1 MEFYTTGKKYSVTY
15 RLPLVWRVIDSFDR
29 VENEGSFSVLFVEDG
44 KGVIRLNGVRHV
56 LFAPSFLLL
65 SESDAIS
72 ADGEIADLR
81 CRQLR
86 FLPGLLNARFT
97 LETIRDETNFGDLDK
112 LDLFLLQTFFDSGAR
127 GRRIPTSYLASF
139 KGFFDGVCS
148 ALEDQIDDLWP
159 CRSKATFIELLTLA
173 RQIREMS
180 TRSEAPAVIGP
191 EAPSKEILEIMYY
204 LQAHYG
210 SRIRI
215 SDLAGRFGLNRTTM
229 HYRFKAFTGL
239 SVGEYLARTRISMA
253 ATMLR
258 DTSLTASEIAWKVGF
273 QNYANFYSSFRRHCG
288 SDPVRYRRDISVM
301 KTKCPC

>member
-1 MEFYTTGKKYSVTY
+1 MDFYTTGKKYSVTY
-15 RLPLVWRVIDSFDR
+15 RLPLVWRVIESFDR
-29 VENEGSFSVLFVEDG
+29 VDNDGSLSVLFLEDG
-44 KGVIRLNGVRHV
+44 KGIVRLNGIRHV
-56 LFAPSFLLL
+56 LFAPSFFLL
-65 SESDAIS
+65 SEGDTIS
-72 ADGEIADLR
+72 ADGAITDLR

-97 LETIRDETNFGDLDK
+97 LETIRNEENFGDLDK
-112 LDLFLLQTFFDSGAR
+112 LDLFLLQIFLDDGPR
-127 GRRIPTSYLASF
+127 GSRIPASYLASY
-139 KGFFDGVCS
+139 KGFFDGVCA

-159 CRSKATFIELLTLA
+159 CRSKATFIELLTLS

-180 TRSEAPAVIGP
+180 ARSEAPAVIGP

-210 SRIRI
+210 SRIRM
-215 SDLAGRFGLNRTTM
+215 SELAGRFGLNRTTM

-273 QNYANFYSSFRRHCG
+273 RNYANFYSSFRRHCG
-288 SDPVRYRRDISVM
+288 SGPVSYRKEIAVR
-301 KTKCPC
+301 KTRCPC